1 MLKGR
6 EARQEVTHEDWVMW
20 TDQIENSLT
29 RAEAAGKDKDLIVL
43 LRLAWQ
49 IGRDHLK
56 ERAKAEQTA
65 KEINTIKPKIGR
77 NQTWKKEQ

>member
-1 MLKGR
+1 M
-6 EARQEVTHEDWVMW
+6 THEDWVKW
-20 TDQIENSLT
+20 TDQIETSLA

-49 IGRDHLK
+49 IGRDRLK
-56 ERAKAEQTA
+56 EQAKAEQSA
-65 KEINTIKPKIGR
+65 KDINAMWEELVTELWR

>member
-20 TDQIENSLT
+20 TDQIENSLA

-49 IGRDHLK
+49 VGIEHIRGTK
-56 ERAKAEQTA
+56 EE
-65 KEINTIKPKIGR
+65 
-77 NQTWKKEQ
+77 KK

>member
-20 TDQIENSLT
+20 TDQIENSLA

-65 KEINTIKPKIGR
+65 EEINTMWEEIVTELWR
-77 NQTWKKEQ
+77 QKK

>member
-1 MLKGR
+1 M
-6 EARQEVTHEDWVMW
+6 THEDWVKW
-20 TDQIENSLT
+20 TDQIENSLA

-49 IGRDHLK
+49 VGRDHLK

-65 KEINTIKPKIGR
+65 KEINTMWEDIVTELWR
-77 NQTWKKEQ
+77 EKKDGGKTKA